1 MQGKV
6 ERLGLFNNFLFE
18 GTDTSKNE
26 IVAVNLPA
34 KISFMRRLFSTGVT
48 DGAFSFAMLLMR
60 VGIGS
65 LMLMQHGLDKL
76 MHFSRIA
83 PHFADPFGIGSTT
96 SLAMVL
102 FAEVFCATFVILGL
116 FTRLACIPLVIAM
129 AVALFY
135 ASHGQFFGKGELP
148 GLYLV
153 CFLVIL
159 FNGPGSVSLDR
170 FIAK

>member
-1 MQGKV
+1 
-6 ERLGLFNNFLFE
+6 
-18 GTDTSKNE
+18 
-26 IVAVNLPA
+26 
-34 KISFMRRLFSTGVT
+34 MRKLFSTGVS
-48 DGAFSFAMLLMR
+48 DNAFSFAMLVMR

-76 MHFSRIA
+76 MHFSARA
-83 PHFADPFGIGSTT
+83 AHFSDPFHIGSTT

-116 FTRLACIPLVIAM
+116 FTRLSCIPLVIAM
-129 AVALFY
+129 TIALFY
-135 ASHGQFFGKGELP
+135 ANHGDFYGKGELP
-148 GLYLV
+148 GLYLI